1 MSSESFDKEIREK
14 ALNCIKK
21 WLDLDLAEV
30 PVLYVKNFEFYKVI
44 KANYMIEQEN
54 YNNIES
60 LKLRFRYLCEII
72 QGLYKWK
79 EKTIY
84 IKKEFKADLSLLIAE
99 LLHAKSITQGHHF
112 IKAWIREGLPHYL
125 AKIVCQECNITYNE
139 SGYKIYFPLWEFLL
153 NKYNFDALK
162 TIIYTDNLKVSIKIL
177 RYMFNYDKD
186 DILELSYKEAMDLIL

>member
-1 MSSESFDKEIREK
+1 LSSESFDKEIKSK

-30 PVLYVKNFEFYKVI
+30 PILYVDNFEFYKVI
-44 KANYMIEQEN
+44 KSNYMIEQEY

-79 EKTIY
+79 EKSVY
-84 IKKEFKADLSLLIAE
+84 IKSNFKTDLSLLIAE

-125 AKIVCQECNITYNE
+125 AKIISQKCNITYNE
-139 SGYKIYFPLWEFLL
+139 SGYKIYFPIWELLL
-153 NKYNFDALK
+153 NKYNINVLK
-162 TIIYTDNLKVSIKIL
+162 TIFFSDDLKVSIRIL
-177 RYMFNYDKD
+177 KSIFNYNKD
-186 DILELSYKEAMDLIL
+186 DILELSYKRALEIL